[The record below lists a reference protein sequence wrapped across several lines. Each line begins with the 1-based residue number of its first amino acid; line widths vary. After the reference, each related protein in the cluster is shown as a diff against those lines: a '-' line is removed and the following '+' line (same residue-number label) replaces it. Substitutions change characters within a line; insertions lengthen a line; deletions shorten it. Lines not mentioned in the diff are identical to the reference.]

1 MSDRPEPI
9 DRLQFEA
16 RRLVQEHPP
25 RWRHRNKVI
34 VHEIAC
40 PPGIGASGP
49 ARIYPLGGD
58 AFARERRHPIRHEP
72 AGGPARILDYAPA
85 LDRTDALEWHVNF
98 ADPVLF
104 VAYGSSLFA
113 QDEMQVAEHP
123 ALGSL
128 KEALDAGTFVRR
140 PWIGTSRRRSW

>member
-9 DRLQFEA
+9 DRQQFDV
-16 RRLVQEHPP
+16 RQLVQEHPP
-25 RWRHRNKVI
+25 RWQHRNKKI

-40 PPGIGASGP
+40 PPGSAHQGQLEYTRWA
-49 ARIYPLGGD
+49 AMPLPGSVDTWAAMSRLVDQPGC
-58 AFARERRHPIRHEP
+58 F
-72 AGGPARILDYAPA
+72 DYAPT
-85 LDRTDALEWHVNF
+85 LDQTDAVEWHVNF
-98 ADPVLF
+98 ADPQLF

-128 KEALDAGTFVRR
+128 KEALDARR
-140 PWIGTSRRRSW
+140 NLRGDRR